1 MKQKHN
7 HKKIFP
13 ACALLAAAGLAMAAA
28 GCLLGG
34 WVYGIQFD
42 TQTNPGQVPACTP
55 GCPKGCAK
63 RTLTKEN
70 IRITPA
76 RTGKS
81 ILSK

>member
-34 WVYGIQFD
+34 WVYGIQFE
-42 TQTNPGQVPACTP
+42 TQG
-55 GCPKGCAK
+55 
-63 RTLTKEN
+63 
-70 IRITPA
+70 IRVYFTI
-76 RTGKS
+76 RRGGS
-81 ILSK
+81 G